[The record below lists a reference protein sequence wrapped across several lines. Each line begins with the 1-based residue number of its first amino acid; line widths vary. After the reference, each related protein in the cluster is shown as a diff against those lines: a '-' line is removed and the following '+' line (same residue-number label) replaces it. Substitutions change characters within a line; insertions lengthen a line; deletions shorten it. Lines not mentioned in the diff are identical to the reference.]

1 MDMGFLCS
9 KSKIVSLGQMS
20 RRSQQAQNPRAMR
33 KFREWEV
40 DQVFLRRVGG
50 RIQANVWTVS
60 SENEVQTERWFTP
73 SSDPVTALRWL
84 GDQVAAKGTVQTAHN
99 VRVRWARDETFLENL
114 IDDASLED
122 EFRDAFELGVQD
134 TRDSRR

>member
-9 KSKIVSLGQMS
+9 MPRIDSLALMS
-20 RRSQQAQNPRAMR
+20 RRSQQTHNPRAMKR
-33 KFREWEV
+33 FREWEV

-84 GDQVAAKGTVQTAHN
+84 GDQVSSKGTVQTARN

-114 IDDASLED
+114 IDDANLED
-122 EFRDAFELGVQD
+122 EFRDAFEMGVQD

>member
-1 MDMGFLCS
+1 
-9 KSKIVSLGQMS
+9 MS

-73 SSDPVTALRWL
+73 SHDPVIALRWL
-84 GDQVAAKGTVQTAHN
+84 ADQVAAKGSVRNASN
-99 VRVRWARDETFLENL
+99 VRVRWARDEAYFENL
-114 IDDASLED
+114 IDDAALED
-122 EFRDAFELGVQD
+122 EFRDAFELGLQD

>member
-1 MDMGFLCS
+1 M
-9 KSKIVSLGQMS
+9 
-20 RRSQQAQNPRAMR
+20 RR
-33 KFREWEV
+33 FREWEV

-73 SSDPVTALRWL
+73 SNDPVTALRWL
-84 GDQVAAKGTVQTAHN
+84 GDQVAAKGTVQTALN
-99 VRVRWARDETFLENL
+99 VRVRWARDEAFLENL
-114 IDDASLED
+114 IDDKSLED
-122 EFRDAFELGVQD
+122 EFRDAFELGIQD

>member
-1 MDMGFLCS
+1 
-9 KSKIVSLGQMS
+9 MS

-73 SSDPVTALRWL
+73 SSDPVIALRWL
-84 GDQVAAKGTVQTAHN
+84 ADQVAAKGSIRNATN
-99 VRVRWARDETFLENL
+99 VRVRWAKDEAYLENL
-114 IDDASLED
+114 VDDKNLED
-122 EFRDAFELGVQD
+122 EFRDAFELGLQD

>member
-1 MDMGFLCS
+1 
-9 KSKIVSLGQMS
+9 MS

-33 KFREWEV
+33 RFREWEV

-73 SSDPVTALRWL
+73 SSDPVIALRWL
-84 GDQVAAKGTVQTAHN
+84 ADQVAAKGMVRDATN
-99 VRVRWARDETFLENL
+99 VRVRWARDEAYLENL
-114 IDDASLED
+114 VDDKNLED
-122 EFRDAFELGVQD
+122 EFRDAFALGLQD
-134 TRDSRR
+134 TRDLRR

>member
-1 MDMGFLCS
+1 MP
-9 KSKIVSLGQMS
+9 KIVSLGLMS
-20 RRSQQAQNPRAMR
+20 RRSQQSQNPRAMR
-33 KFREWEV
+33 RFREWEV

-73 SSDPVTALRWL
+73 SNDPVTALRWL
-84 GDQVAAKGTVQTAHN
+84 GDQIAAKGTVQTALN
-99 VRVRWARDETFLENL
+99 VRVRWARDEAFLENL
-114 IDDASLED
+114 IDDTALED
-122 EFRDAFELGVQD
+122 EFRDAFELGIQD